1 MKQLE
6 TITEHHMVAA
16 FLKAEVDS
24 PRWKAGIQ
32 DACNSMNI
40 MRTIIDEPDL
50 NDINENDCRAKLLHP
65 RGYPQK
71 QAIFYGFP
79 NNVQWVKVLLNPTDF
94 RMIRVLNA
102 QPWIDFTGGSRI
114 AWDAAQNFKTGKIV
128 HDVKEHIL
136 SVQKKLED
144 GVILPEIILVGKS
157 LKDNLVI
164 LEGHV
169 RSMAYL
175 MNEKNKEF
183 VAIVGLSEAIASW
196 NFY

>member
-32 DACNSMNI
+32 GACNSMGI
-40 MRTIIDEPDL
+40 TRTIIDEPDL
-50 NDINENDCRAKLLHP
+50 NDINENDCRAKLLSP

-71 QAIFYGFP
+71 QAIFGGFP
-79 NNVQWVKVLLNPTDF
+79 NDVQWIKVLLNPTDF
-94 RMIRVLNA
+94 QMIRVLNA

-114 AWDAAQNFKTGKIV
+114 AWDAAQNFKTDKIDNEV
-128 HDVKEHIL
+128 HRDICC
-136 SVQKKLED
+136 VQKLLRD
-144 GVILPEIILVGKS
+144 GESFPEIILVGKS

-175 MNEKNKEF
+175 MNDNDKE
-183 VAIVGLSEAIASW
+183 VVTILGLSEAIASW
-196 NFY
+196 HFY